1 MAHTD
6 NPVVLVVEDDPPVRE
21 LIDDVLQEEGYDVV
35 AAHDGAAALRV
46 LETLR
51 VDVITLDL
59 DLPGLTGSDFLRL
72 LQRRKLHIP
81 PVIVV
86 TSHTPVSRQL
96 RKMAQ
101 SVVAKPFDIDDL
113 LAAIMELLPPARTRR
128 QRQVGSSDTDAAQT
142 QPDAAAE
149 PSVA

>member
-1 MAHTD
+1 MAQAD

-21 LIDDVLQEEGYDVV
+21 LIDDVLREEGYDVV
-35 AAHDGAAALRV
+35 AAHDGASALRV
-46 LETLR
+46 LESLK

-72 LQRRKLHIP
+72 LQRRRVQIP

-86 TSHTPVSRQL
+86 TSHTPVGRHV

-113 LAAIMELLPPARTRR
+113 VAAIVELLPRPRARH
-128 QRQVGSSDTDAAQT
+128 QRQVNGADVDAERA
-142 QPDAAAE
+142 PDGTPEA
-149 PSVA
+149 SVA